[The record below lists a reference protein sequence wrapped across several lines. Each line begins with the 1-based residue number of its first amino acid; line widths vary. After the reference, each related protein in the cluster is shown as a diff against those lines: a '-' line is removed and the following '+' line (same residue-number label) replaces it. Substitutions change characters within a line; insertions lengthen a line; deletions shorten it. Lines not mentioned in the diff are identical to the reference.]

1 MAPGL
6 VSPVP
11 GNLSSSFYNERPG
24 NSRNASAFSTHFD
37 SDTFSQ
43 NGRSTRRESGIIHRN
58 MSGAGGS
65 NLTSLVHTL
74 YQRSGN
80 ELGGHASSRL
90 MNSSYE
96 SLKEWIR
103 VQRMSHL
110 PPEGSNY
117 DKVLSWAL
125 LFIERLHHFDSNIN
139 KFAGDSYLATQ
150 LSYGYCGMLLDLGK
164 ENAEAL
170 MTSFGFFYSTSSTLV
185 NLLER
190 TELFDV
196 SQEIKE
202 QLILALADLVTLV
215 SSVSTHFHQAISGLT
230 KASVSVHIY
239 DTFRGQISAFKERCS
254 KISEAMWRHQLVR
267 DNLSAERVSVVRGV
281 RSWLA
286 PEDRVLAHLAENTS
300 HLAHEREEMTCLWV
314 SQHLTNFLKS
324 QKRTLAITGKPGS
337 GKTVTASVI
346 IDRLQDPIAGVSYKT
361 LYIPINARVPAET
374 TSIAIV
380 KTILYQLF
388 EKRIGNTGLL
398 QIMEEAYERSK
409 KTTDAAQYDTILW
422 TALERALDAALQN
435 AKELVI
441 VVDGVDEATGGE
453 APLLQKLLTATGHAN
468 GVKLI
473 TLGAEQPKAAESL
486 VHLPITD
493 DRIGDDISTVVRA
506 SFEDYQVFL
515 DLPEMEQEI
524 IVDQITE
531 GAQRSFLWAKL
542 CSKRVRQEKTPE
554 ALHKAVETIVNSKLT
569 VTDFVLTTIQAPDV
583 KDEARQ
589 ILLWLA
595 TADRPFTLKE
605 LTLLSAIDVTK
616 QTITDGIVKPLEFL
630 RPVNNLVF
638 VQDGQVYLRHGMIRS
653 SILEIQSKGKL
664 VPSVKDRHADFVT
677 RLFIYIKNVLPEQH
691 EPSLTPLDG
700 HDTTS
705 FVQRN
710 PFLDFCVRYWPRH
723 LTQTTVYTTGGDAP
737 TAKEFAKIFPATI
750 TLLLLQNTLWHTII
764 TPTLVTYQTTV
775 TNMCRNILS
784 PKHVV
789 TLQSIITLAFL
800 RRDISQV
807 TDCIPL
813 FYEITTLSR
822 DLLSTKHLI
831 TMKIANVF
839 LELTSTHTSTSRTDI
854 MIKREE
860 ILLLVVECYKIHYG
874 NSSEQVVTTLK
885 ALIEHYRLTKEE
897 KKIQEITTTINTITT
912 GYEAGDGS
920 RGDLHLHLKGHKREE
935 SEGGIL
941 FSLDAE
947 EDESIDES
955 FDYEALIALA
965 EKYRAE
971 GKITEAERIYVEIWQ
986 RANRECR
993 IQTTSFWEE
1002 IKLKAVVVYSKFL
1015 KSEKRESEA
1024 SSILSSVWEEHRHTS
1039 LAISEQSSHHYEEIA
1054 TVMASVGLSA
1064 AALSIYKQVAHYFQ
1078 STSQTKSSRFEQI
1091 QKSISSTSEQVI
1103 KSSHSSHSSVSEST
1117 LEEIIYESFSS
1128 QKFDESS
1135 FTATATL
1142 ITQFTTQHRWKD
1154 ATRVIKKVLL
1164 QGLWPDLFAPSIE
1177 DVVLPKQSADKAIEY
1192 AERLGQCYHYR
1203 RRFPREENIRIR
1215 VYRAVRAGRPVD
1227 DKVRERVTEALIRFF
1242 ERNSQPDS
1250 VITTRQETLDDY
1262 IKHYGRDHPVV
1273 IKTLWTLA
1281 ELTRPRPIFIEY
1293 YQRIIRALNKDAPTC
1308 KPEALEPLVLV
1319 ATELWTQSRYSDA
1332 VPYFTLL
1339 FTTFLHQPKQ
1349 PRFENP
1355 SFVQEIFTRYTH
1367 CLRSVRTDYNV
1378 IHKVTVD
1385 YHSKVKTVFSATASI
1400 TIQATL
1406 TLAKVCQESKRYES
1420 EAIALYEELLK
1431 IGSKEIDLDEISAT
1445 LDGIYEEQTAIGLHS
1460 ESASKQQIETASK
1473 VLRKR
1478 VTTIRESH
1486 GWAHEE
1492 SISKMKEIVE
1502 FNYKHSSAE
1511 SVHKELKES
1520 TINILKESTS
1530 STLLVSA
1537 AIAIASSYIAT
1548 NQVHKATEM
1557 SEELYRQVIMKDT
1570 TNIKNSQFD
1579 LTSKGR
1585 QSLVFLAQLEHSLR
1599 QQTTS
1604 VTEILASLT
1613 TEYVYFEE
1621 FRSSTSSKT
1630 ATFHSVSLSAT
1641 RLYHFLLRANRQ
1653 TAATHVFNEYVA
1665 YFVATEG
1672 KRTKLTDAAQVKIF
1686 LTVILTHF
1694 NTHQSSNFVRSV
1706 GIASNL
1712 HVIKLLESKK
1722 YDDASNLALAAFQY
1736 ISAHDEF
1743 RTAEI
1748 VKFVFT
1754 LGVFITGR
1762 TITPQPDSATQ
1773 KKLHGVSSKI
1783 IQEVLRVISDL
1794 QINLSQISLDYLNIL
1809 IGLLG
1814 EQRDYKTLVWLL
1826 SGLWAS
1832 RNKQVTWPA
1841 QVILSLA
1848 RRFILARYLVGDHL
1862 KAVRLA
1868 EDIVYNC
1875 RRVNGP
1881 RHSSTLE
1888 MSILLTQLYTG
1899 IAQRY
1904 QTAKNG
1910 HIMANKYYKKAAG
1923 VHENLL
1929 RIFIDPALADIEG
1942 GLESSFS
1949 LDGSAYDLNIEETTN
1964 GSSLSEGEHA
1974 RQHLHLLKL
1983 AVQRLGDWPKEYADY
1998 ENLNAELFAK
2008 FGSELQG
2015 FEGVEKWN
2023 LKGFGSGKSSAN
2035 EDVLNLETISWEIDL
2050 HQPTYYEEEEE
2061 L

>member
-11 GNLSSSFYNERPG
+11 GNLASSFYERPG
-24 NSRNASAFSTHFD
+24 GSRQVSSFSAHFD
-37 SDTFSQ
+37 NDAFSQ
-43 NGRSTRRESGIIHRN
+43 NGRSTRRESGILQRSF
-58 MSGAGGS
+58 SGAAGS
-65 NLTSLVHTL
+65 NLGSLVQSL

-80 ELGGHASSRL
+80 ELGAHASSRL

-96 SLKEWIR
+96 SIKEWIR

-125 LFIERLHHFDSNIN
+125 LFIERLHHFESNVN
-139 KFAGDSYLATQ
+139 KFAGDSYLATR
-150 LSYGYCGMLLDLGK
+150 LSYGYCLMLLELAKD
-164 ENAEAL
+164 NSEAL

-190 TELFDV
+190 TELFEV

-202 QLILALADLVTLV
+202 QLILALSDLVTLV
-215 SSVSTHFHQAISGLT
+215 HDVSTHYHNAISGMT

-239 DTFRGQISAFKERCS
+239 DSFPGPIIAFKERCS

-267 DNLSAERVSVVRGV
+267 DNISADRVSVVRDV
-281 RSWLA
+281 RAWLA

-314 SQHLTNFLKS
+314 SPYLTHFLKGKS
-324 QKRTLAITGKPGS
+324 RTLALTGKPGS

-361 LYIPINARVPAET
+361 LYIPINSRVPAET

-388 EKRIGNTGLL
+388 EKRIGNTALL
-398 QIMEEAYERSK
+398 QILGDAYERSK
-409 KTTDAAQYDTILW
+409 KTTDEAQYDSILW
-422 TALERALDAALQN
+422 SALERALAAALAK

-441 VVDGVDEATGGE
+441 VVDGVDEAVGGE
-453 APLLQKLLTATGHAN
+453 TALMQKLITSTANGT

-473 TLGAEQPKAAESL
+473 TLGVEKPQPAKDL
-486 VHLPITD
+486 QHLPIPEDRVAD
-493 DRIGDDISTVVRA
+493 DVSTVVRA
-506 SFEDYQVFL
+506 SFENEAVFQG
-515 DLPEMEQEI
+515 LPEMEQEI

-531 GAQRSFLWAKL
+531 GSQGSFLWAKL

-554 ALHKAVETIVNSKLT
+554 ALHKIVETIVNSKSP
-569 VTDFVLTTIQAPDV
+569 VTITEFVQQAIQDPAV
-583 KDEARQ
+583 KPETRQ

-595 TADRPFTLKE
+595 TADRPFTPKE
-605 LTLLSAIDVTK
+605 LGVLFSIDVTK
-616 QTITDGIVKPLEFL
+616 HTVSDAPVKPLEFL
-630 RPVNNLVF
+630 KPVNSLVF
-638 VQDGQVYLRHGMIRS
+638 IQDGQVYLRHGLIRS
-653 SILEIQSKGKL
+653 SILEIHSKGKL
-664 VPSVKDRHADFVT
+664 VPNVKDHHADFVT
-677 RLFIYIKNVLPEQH
+677 RLFIYIKSVLPEQH

-710 PFLDFCVRYWPRH
+710 PLLDFSVRYWPRH
-723 LTQTTVYTTGGDAP
+723 LKQTTVYTTGGDVP
-737 TAKEFAKIFPATI
+737 TAKEFSKVFPATI

-764 TPTLVTYQTTV
+764 TPTLVSYQTTV
-775 TNMCRNILS
+775 TNLCRNILS
-784 PKHVV
+784 TKHIV

-800 RRDISQV
+800 RRDINLV
-807 TDCIPL
+807 TDSVPL
-813 FYEITTLSR
+813 FYELTILSR
-822 DLLSTKHLI
+822 DLLLTKHLI
-831 TMKIANVF
+831 TMKIANIF
-839 LELTSTHTSTSRTDI
+839 LELTSTQTTTSRTDI
-854 MIKREE
+854 MIQREE

-874 NSSEQVVTTLK
+874 NSSEQVVSTLK
-885 ALIEHYRLTKEE
+885 TLIEHYRLTKEE
-897 KKIQEITTTINTITT
+897 HKIKEITTIITTITT

-920 RGDLHLHLKGHKREE
+920 RGDLHVHLKGHKRQE
-935 SEGGIL
+935 SEGGIR
-941 FSLDAE
+941 FVLDIE
-947 EDESIDES
+947 EDESIDDG

-965 EKYRAE
+965 EKYHAE
-971 GKITEAERIYVEIWQ
+971 GKIVESERIYVEIWQ

-1002 IKLKAVVVYSKFL
+1002 TKLKAVVAYSKFL
-1015 KSEKRESEA
+1015 KTEKRETEA

-1039 LAISEQSSHHYEEIA
+1039 IAISEKSSHHFEEIA

-1064 AALSIYKQVAHYFQ
+1064 AALSIFKQISSYYQ

-1091 QKSISSTSEQVI
+1091 QKSISSTSEHVM
-1103 KSSHSSHSSVSEST
+1103 KSTQSSHSSVSEST
-1117 LEEIIYESFSS
+1117 LEETIYESFSS

-1135 FTATATL
+1135 FVATTTL
-1142 ITQFTTQHRWKD
+1142 IEQFSSQHRWKD
-1154 ATRVIKKVLL
+1154 ATRVIKKVL
-1164 QGLWPDLFAPSIE
+1164 QGLWPTLFAPSIE
-1177 DVVLPKQSADKAIEY
+1177 DVALPTKNADQAIGY
-1192 AERLGQCYHYR
+1192 AERLGQYYHYR

-1215 VYRAVRAGRPVD
+1215 VYRAVRAGRPAD
-1227 DKVRERVTEALIRFF
+1227 DKVRERVTEALIRFY
-1242 ERNSQPDS
+1242 ERNSQPDN
-1250 VITTRQETLDDY
+1250 VISTRQEVLDDY

-1281 ELTRPRPIFIEY
+1281 ELTRPRPIFVEY
-1293 YQRIIRALNKDAPTC
+1293 YQRIIRSLNKDAPTC

-1319 ATELWTQSRYSDA
+1319 ATELWNQSRYSDA
-1332 VPYFTLL
+1332 VAYFTLL
-1339 FTTFLHQPKQ
+1339 FTTFLSQPKQ

-1355 SFVQEIFTRYTH
+1355 SFVQEVFTRYTH
-1367 CLRSVRTDYNV
+1367 CLRSVRTNYDI

-1385 YHSKVKTVFSATASI
+1385 YQTKVKTVFSATASI

-1406 TLAKVCQESKRYES
+1406 TLAKVCQESKRYEY
-1420 EAIALYEELLK
+1420 EAITLYEELRK
-1431 IGSKEIDLDEISAT
+1431 TGPKEIDIDEITAI
-1445 LDGIYEEQTAIGLHS
+1445 LDGIYEEQTLIAFKS

-1473 VLRKR
+1473 VLTRR
-1478 VTTIRESH
+1478 VTSLRKEH

-1492 SISKMKEIVE
+1492 SINQMQKMVE
-1502 FNYKHSSAE
+1502 FNYKHSSVE

-1520 TINILKESTS
+1520 TVNILKESTS

-1537 AIAIASSYIAT
+1537 AIAIASSYVAT

-1557 SEELYRQVIMKDT
+1557 SEELYRQVVMKDT
-1570 TNIKNSQFD
+1570 TNVKTSEFD
-1579 LTSKGR
+1579 LTTKGR
-1585 QSLVFLAQLEHSLR
+1585 QSLVFLAQLQHSLH

-1604 VTEILASLT
+1604 ITDILASLT

-1621 FRSSTSSKT
+1621 FRSYTSSKT
-1630 ATFHSVSLSAT
+1630 ATFHSVTLSAT
-1641 RLYHFLLRANRQ
+1641 RLYHFLLRAQRQ
-1653 TAATHVFNEYVA
+1653 IAAARVFDEFVA

-1672 KRTKLTDAAQVKIF
+1672 KRTKVTDKAQIKVFI
-1686 LTVILTHF
+1686 TVILDHF

-1712 HVIKLLESKK
+1712 HVIKLLEAKK
-1722 YDDASNLALAAFQY
+1722 YDDAANLALAAFQY
-1736 ISAHDEF
+1736 ISAHDVF
-1743 RTAEI
+1743 RTPEI

-1754 LGVFITGR
+1754 IGVFITGR
-1762 TITPQPDSATQ
+1762 TVAPQPDAAVQ
-1773 KKLHGVSSKI
+1773 KKLHGVSAVI

-1794 QINLSQISLDYLNIL
+1794 KINLSQINLDYLNIL

-1814 EQRDYKTLVWLL
+1814 EQKDYKTLVWLL

-1841 QVILSLA
+1841 QVTLSLA
-1848 RRFILARYLVGDHL
+1848 RRFILARYLTGDSL

-1888 MSILLTQLYTG
+1888 MSTLLTQLYTG

-1904 QTAKNG
+1904 QTAKG
-1910 HIMANKYYKKAAG
+1910 GQSMANKYYKKAAG

-1929 RIFIDPALADIEG
+1929 RIFVDPTLAEIEG
-1942 GLESSFS
+1942 GLDNSFS
-1949 LDGSAYDLNIEETTN
+1949 MDGSAYELNIEETAN
-1964 GSSLSEGEHA
+1964 GSSLTEGEHV

-1983 AVQRLGDWPKEYADY
+1983 AVQRLGDWPKDYTEYSD
-1998 ENLNAELFAK
+1998 LNADLFRD
-2008 FGSELQG
+2008 FGGDLQG

-2023 LKGFGSGKSSAN
+2023 LKNFGSGKAAAN
-2035 EDVLNLETISWEIDL
+2035 DDNLALETITWEIDL
-2050 HQPTYYEEEEE
+2050 AEPAFPEDEEE

>member
-11 GNLSSSFYNERPG
+11 GNLSSSFYSERPG
-24 NSRNASAFSTHFD
+24 NSRHASAFSTHFD

-43 NGRSTRRESGIIHRN
+43 NGRSSRRESGLVHRN
-58 MSGAGGS
+58 MSGVGGS
-65 NLTSLVHTL
+65 NLTSLVHSL

-80 ELGGHASSRL
+80 ELGAHASSRL

-170 MTSFGFFYSTSSTLV
+170 MTSFGFFYSTSSSLV

-239 DTFRGQISAFKERCS
+239 DTFPGQILAFRERCS
-254 KISEAMWRHQLVR
+254 KIAEAMWRHQLVR
-267 DNLSAERVSVVRGV
+267 ENIGAERVSVVRDV

-324 QKRTLAITGKPGS
+324 QNRTLAITGKPGS

-374 TSIAIV
+374 TPIAIA

-388 EKRIGNTGLL
+388 EKRIGNTALL
-398 QIMEEAYERSK
+398 QIMGEAYERSK
-409 KTTDAAQYDTILW
+409 KTVDAAQYENILW
-422 TALERALDAALQN
+422 TALERALNAALQN

-453 APLLQKLLTATGHAN
+453 APLLQKLLSATTHAT

-473 TLGAEQPKAAESL
+473 TLGAEKPKAAEGL
-486 VHLPITD
+486 AHLPITE
-493 DRIGDDISTVVRA
+493 DRIGDDVSTVVRA
-506 SFEDYQVFL
+506 SFEEHQTFL

-524 IVDQITE
+524 IIDQITE
-531 GAQRSFLWAKL
+531 GSQGSFLWAKL

-554 ALHKAVETIVNSKLT
+554 ALHKAVETVVSSKVT
-569 VTDFVLTTIQAPDV
+569 VTDFVLNTIQSPDV
-583 KDEARQ
+583 KDETRQ

-616 QTITDGIVKPLEFL
+616 QTITDGIVKPLDFL
-630 RPVNNLVF
+630 RPVNSLVF
-638 VQDGQVYLRHGMIRS
+638 VQDGQVYLRHGLIRT
-653 SILEIQSKGKL
+653 SILDIQSKGKL

-677 RLFIYIKNVLPEQH
+677 RLFIYMKNVLPEQH

-737 TAKEFAKIFPATI
+737 TAKEFSKIFPATI

-764 TPTLVTYQTTV
+764 TPTLVTYQTIV
-775 TNMCRNILS
+775 TNLCRNILS
-784 PKHVV
+784 PKHAV

-800 RRDISQV
+800 RRDINLITES
-807 TDCIPL
+807 IPL
-813 FYEITTLSR
+813 FYEITILSR
-822 DLLSTKHLI
+822 DLLTTKHLV
-831 TMKIANVF
+831 TMKIANIF
-839 LELTSTHTSTSRTDI
+839 LELTSSQTTTSRTDV

-874 NSSEQVVTTLK
+874 NSSEQVVNVLK
-885 ALIEHYRLTKEE
+885 TLIEHYRMTKEE
-897 KKIQEITTTINTITT
+897 KKIQEITTIITTITT

-920 RGDLHLHLKGHKREE
+920 RGDLHVHLKGHKQEE
-935 SEGGIL
+935 NESGIL
-941 FSLDAE
+941 FILDAE
-947 EDESIDES
+947 EDESVDES

-971 GKITEAERIYVEIWQ
+971 GKIMEAERIYVEIWQ

-1002 IKLKAVVVYSKFL
+1002 IKLKAVVAYSKFL
-1015 KSEKRESEA
+1015 KTEKRESEA

-1039 LAISEQSSHHYEEIA
+1039 LALSEQSSHHYEEIA

-1103 KSSHSSHSSVSEST
+1103 KSSQSSHSSVSEST
-1117 LEEIIYESFSS
+1117 MEEIIYESFSS
-1128 QKFDESS
+1128 HKFDESS
-1135 FTATATL
+1135 FTATSTL
-1142 ITQFTTQHRWKD
+1142 IAQFTAQHRWKD
-1154 ATRVIKKVLL
+1154 ATRVIKKVL
-1164 QGLWPDLFAPSIE
+1164 QGLWPTLFAPSIE
-1177 DVVLPKQSADKAIEY
+1177 DVVLPAQSTDKAIEL
-1192 AERLGQCYHYR
+1192 AERLSRCYHYR
-1203 RRFPREENIRIR
+1203 RRFAREENIRIR

-1227 DKVRERVTEALIRFF
+1227 DKVRERVTEDLIRFF
-1242 ERNSQPDS
+1242 ERNSQPDN
-1250 VITTRQETLDDY
+1250 VIATRQETLDDY

-1281 ELTRPRPIFIEY
+1281 ELTRPRPIFVEY

-1308 KPEALEPLVLV
+1308 KPEALEPLILV

-1332 VPYFTLL
+1332 VAYFTLL
-1339 FTTFLHQPKQ
+1339 FTTFLSQPKQ

-1355 SFVQEIFTRYTH
+1355 SFVQEIFTRYIH

-1385 YHSKVKTVFSATASI
+1385 YQSKVKTVFTATASI

-1420 EAIALYEELLK
+1420 DAIALYVELLK
-1431 IGSKEIDLDEISAT
+1431 LGSKELDLDEISAT
-1445 LDGIYEEQTAIGLHS
+1445 LDGIYEEQAQIGIHS

-1473 VLRKR
+1473 ILRKR
-1478 VTTIRESH
+1478 VTSIRESH

-1537 AIAIASSYIAT
+1537 AIAIASSYIST

-1557 SEELYRQVIMKDT
+1557 SEELYRQVVMKDT

-1604 VTEILASLT
+1604 ITEILASLT

-1621 FRSSTSSKT
+1621 FRSVTSSKT
-1630 ATFHSVSLSAT
+1630 ASFHSVSLSAT
-1641 RLYHFLLRANRQ
+1641 RLYHFLRRANRQ
-1653 TAATHVFNEYVA
+1653 VAATHVFNEYVA

-1672 KRTKLTDAAQVKIF
+1672 KRTKVTDAAQVKIF
-1686 LTVILTHF
+1686 LTVLLDHF
-1694 NTHQSSNFVRSV
+1694 QNHQSSNFVRSV

-1712 HVIKLLESKK
+1712 HVIKLLESKQ
-1722 YDDASNLALAAFQY
+1722 YDDASNLALAAFYY
-1736 ISAHDEF
+1736 ISAHDVF

-1762 TITPQPDSATQ
+1762 TITPQPDAATQ
-1773 KKLHGVSSKI
+1773 KKLHSVSSTI
-1783 IQEVLRVISDL
+1783 IQKVLGVISDL
-1794 QINLSQISLDYLNIL
+1794 KINLSQISLDYLNIL

-1814 EQRDYKTLVWLL
+1814 EQQDYKTLVWLL

-1841 QVILSLA
+1841 QVTLSLA
-1848 RRFILARYLVGDHL
+1848 RRFILARYLVGDSL
-1862 KAVRLA
+1862 KAVRLT

-1881 RHSSTLE
+1881 LHSSTLE
-1888 MSILLTQLYTG
+1888 LSTLLTQLYTG

-1910 HIMANKYYKKAAG
+1910 QSMANKYYKKAAA

-1929 RIFIDPALADIEG
+1929 RIYIDPALAEMEG
-1942 GLESSFS
+1942 GLDNSFS
-1949 LDGSAYDLNIEETTN
+1949 HDGSAYELNIEETAS
-1964 GSSLSEGEHA
+1964 GSGLSEGEHV

-1983 AVQRLGDWPKEYADY
+1983 AVQRLGDWPKEYAEY
-1998 ENLNAELFAK
+1998 EALNAQLFAE
-2008 FGSELQG
+2008 FGSDLKG

-2035 EDVLNLETISWEIDL
+2035 DDVLNLETISWEIDL
-2050 HQPTYYEEEEE
+2050 NQPTYSEEEEE

>member
-11 GNLSSSFYNERPG
+11 GNLSSSFYERPG
-24 NSRNASAFSTHFD
+24 SRQVSSFSAQID

-43 NGRSTRRESGIIHRN
+43 NGRSTRRESGLIRN

-65 NLTSLVHTL
+65 NLTSLVQTL

-80 ELGGHASSRL
+80 ELGAHASSKL

-103 VQRMSHL
+103 IQRMSHL
-110 PPEGSNY
+110 PPEGSSY

-150 LSYGYCGMLLDLGK
+150 LSYGYCGMLLELGK
-164 ENAEAL
+164 DNAEAL

-202 QLILALADLVTLV
+202 QLILALADLVSLV

-239 DTFRGQISAFKERCS
+239 DTFPGQILAFKDRCS
-254 KISEAMWRHQLVR
+254 KISEAMWRHQLIR
-267 DNLSAERVSVVRGV
+267 ENIGAERVSIVRDV
-281 RSWLA
+281 RAWLA

-300 HLAHEREEMTCLWV
+300 QLAHEREEMTCLWV
-314 SQHLTNFLKS
+314 SHYLTHFLKS
-324 QKRTLAITGKPGS
+324 QNRTLAITGKPGS

-374 TSIAIV
+374 TTIAIA

-388 EKRIGNTGLL
+388 EKRIGNTALL
-398 QIMEEAYERSK
+398 QILGDAYERTK
-409 KTTDAAQYDTILW
+409 KTTDEAQYDTILW
-422 TALERALDAALQN
+422 SALERALGAALQN

-441 VVDGVDEATGGE
+441 VVDGVDEAASGE
-453 APLLQKLLTATGHAN
+453 ASLVQKLITATTN
-468 GVKLI
+468 GTNVKLI
-473 TLGAEQPKAAESL
+473 TLGAEKPKDVAGL
-486 VHLPITD
+486 MHVPITE
-493 DRIGDDISTVVRA
+493 DRIADDVSTVVRA
-506 SFEDYQVFL
+506 SFEGSEDVFQS
-515 DLPEMEQEI
+515 LPEMEQEI
-524 IVDQITE
+524 IIDQITE
-531 GAQRSFLWAKL
+531 ASQGSFLWAKL

-554 ALHKAVETIVNSKLT
+554 ALHKAVESIVSSKLT
-569 VTDFVLTTIQAPDV
+569 ITDFVLNVIQSPDV
-583 KDEARQ
+583 KDEGRH

-605 LTLLSAIDVTK
+605 LTVLLSIDVTK
-616 QTITDGIVKPLEFL
+616 QTISDRTVKPLEFL
-630 RPVNNLVF
+630 RPVNGLVF
-638 VQDGQVYLRHGMIRS
+638 VQDGQVYLRHGLIRTS
-653 SILEIQSKGKL
+653 LLEIQSKGKL
-664 VPSVKDRHADFVT
+664 VPTVKDRHADFVT
-677 RLFIYIKNVLPEQH
+677 RLFIYIKSVLPEQH

-710 PFLDFCVRYWPRH
+710 PLLDFAVRYWPRH
-723 LTQTTVYTTGGDAP
+723 LKQTTVYTTGGDVP
-737 TAKEFAKIFPATI
+737 TAKEFGKIFPATI

-764 TPTLVTYQTTV
+764 TPTLVSYQTTV
-775 TNMCRNILS
+775 TNLCRNILS
-784 PKHVV
+784 PKHLV

-800 RRDISQV
+800 RRDINLV
-807 TDCIPL
+807 TDSIPL
-813 FYEITTLSR
+813 FYEITLLSR
-822 DLLSTKHLI
+822 DLLQTKHLV
-831 TMKIANVF
+831 TMKIANIF
-839 LELTSTHTSTSRTDI
+839 LELTSTQTTTSRTDI

-897 KKIQEITTTINTITT
+897 KKIQEITTIITTITT

-920 RGDLHLHLKGHKREE
+920 RGDLHVHLKGHKRQE
-935 SEGGIL
+935 SEGGIR
-941 FSLDAE
+941 FILDAE

-955 FDYEALIALA
+955 FDYEALIKQA

-971 GKITEAERIYVEIWQ
+971 GKVAEAERIYVEIWQ

-1002 IKLKAVVVYSKFL
+1002 IKLKAVVAYSKFL
-1015 KSEKRESEA
+1015 KQEKRESEA

-1039 LAISEQSSHHYEEIA
+1039 LALSEKSSHHFQEIA
-1054 TVMASVGLSA
+1054 TVMAAVGLSA
-1064 AALSIYKQVAHYFQ
+1064 AALSIYKQVAHYYQ
-1078 STSQTKSSRFEQI
+1078 STSKSSHYEEI
-1091 QKSISSTSEQVI
+1091 QKSISSTAESVM
-1103 KSSHSSHSSVSEST
+1103 KSSKSSHSSVSEST
-1117 LEEIIYESFSS
+1117 MEEIIYESFSS
-1128 QKFDESS
+1128 HKHDESS
-1135 FTATATL
+1135 FTATYTL
-1142 ITQFTTQHRWKD
+1142 VEQFTSQHRWKD
-1154 ATRVIKKVLL
+1154 ATRVIKKVL
-1164 QGLWPDLFAPSIE
+1164 QGLWPTLFAPSIE
-1177 DVVLPKQSADKAIEY
+1177 DVVLPSQNADKAIEL

-1242 ERNSQPDS
+1242 ERNSQPDN
-1250 VITTRQETLDDY
+1250 VITTRQENLDDF

-1293 YQRIIRALNKDAPTC
+1293 YQRIIRTLNKDAPTC

-1339 FTTFLHQPKQ
+1339 FTTFLSQPKQ

-1355 SFVQEIFTRYTH
+1355 SFVQETFTRYTH
-1367 CLRSVRTDYNV
+1367 CLRSVRTDYSV

-1385 YHSKVKTVFSATASI
+1385 YQAKVKTVFTATASI

-1420 EAIALYEELLK
+1420 DAIALYEELIK
-1431 IGSKEIDLDEISAT
+1431 IGSKEIDLDEVSAT
-1445 LDGIYEEQTAIGLHS
+1445 LDGIYEEQTAIATHS
-1460 ESASKQQIETASK
+1460 SSASKQQIETASK
-1473 VLRKR
+1473 ILRKR
-1478 VTTIRESH
+1478 VTTIRETQ

-1492 SISKMKEIVE
+1492 SISKMKEIVA
-1502 FNYKHSSAE
+1502 FNYKHSSSE

-1520 TINILKESTS
+1520 TINILKEATS
-1530 STLLVSA
+1530 SALLVSA
-1537 AIAIASSYIAT
+1537 AVAIASSYIET
-1548 NQVHKATEM
+1548 NSVHKATEM
-1557 SEELYRQVIMKDT
+1557 SEELYRQIVMKDT
-1570 TNIKNSQFD
+1570 SNVKTTQFD

-1585 QSLVFLAQLEHSLR
+1585 SSLVFLAQLEHSLHK
-1599 QQTTS
+1599 QTTS
-1604 VTEILASLT
+1604 ITEILASLT

-1621 FRSSTSSKT
+1621 FRSFTSSKT
-1630 ATFHSVSLSAT
+1630 ASFHSVTLSAT

-1653 TAATHVFNEYVA
+1653 AAAVRVFDEFVA
-1665 YFVATEG
+1665 YFQATEG
-1672 KRTKLTDAAQVKIF
+1672 KRTKLSDKAQVKIF
-1686 LTVILTHF
+1686 VTVILAHF
-1694 NTHQSSNFVRSV
+1694 NTHQSSNFIRSV

-1712 HVIKLLESKK
+1712 QVIKLLEAKK

-1736 ISAHDEF
+1736 ISAHDVF

-1762 TITPQPDSATQ
+1762 TVAPQPDAAVQ
-1773 KKLHGVSSKI
+1773 KKLHGVSAVI

-1794 QINLSQISLDYLNIL
+1794 NISLSQINLDYLNIL

-1814 EQRDYKTLVWLL
+1814 EQKDYKTLVWLL

-1832 RNKQVTWPA
+1832 RNKQAAWPA

-1848 RRFILARYLVGDHL
+1848 RRYILARYLVGDSL

-1888 MSILLTQLYTG
+1888 MSTLLTQLYTG
-1899 IAQRY
+1899 IGQRY
-1904 QTAKNG
+1904 QSTKGGQN
-1910 HIMANKYYKKAAG
+1910 MSYKYYKKAAG
-1923 VHENLL
+1923 VHESLL
-1929 RIFIDPALADIEG
+1929 RIFVDPALAEMEG
-1942 GLESSFS
+1942 GLDCSFS
-1949 LDGSAYDLNIEETTN
+1949 MDGSAYELNIEEPTN
-1964 GSSLSEGEHA
+1964 GSTLTEGEHV
-1974 RQHLHLLKL
+1974 RQHFHLLKL
-1983 AVQRLGDWPKEYADY
+1983 AVQRLGDWPKDY
-1998 ENLNAELFAK
+1998 SEFERLNAELFAEFK
-2008 FGSELQG
+2008 SDLEG

-2023 LKGFGSGKSSAN
+2023 LKGFGSGKASAN
-2035 EDVLNLETISWEIDL
+2035 EDTLALETISWEIDL
-2050 HQPTYYEEEEE
+2050 SATSTESEY
-2061 L
+2061 